1 MGLSRNYEDL
11 ANAIILQ
18 AARDYRAT
26 LKKPDD
32 RAAAAMQR
40 EVERFFRSAW
50 FVELTDVEPEVIS
63 EGLRREAGL

>member
-1 MGLSRNYEDL
+1 MDLLRNYEDL

-18 AARDYRAT
+18 AARDYRAA

>member
-18 AARDYRAT
+18 AARDYRAA